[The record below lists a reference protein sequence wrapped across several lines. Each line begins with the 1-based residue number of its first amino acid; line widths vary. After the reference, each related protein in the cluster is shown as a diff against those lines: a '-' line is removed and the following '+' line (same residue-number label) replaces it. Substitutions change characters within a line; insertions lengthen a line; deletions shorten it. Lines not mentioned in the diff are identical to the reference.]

1 MDNKQ
6 KSIKN
11 LVYTAMSQLISIA
24 FGLIL
29 PRLFVTSY
37 GSEVNGLLNSL
48 GNFLIC
54 LSLFEAGVGAASLQ
68 ALYGPVGQDQ
78 WDDIYGI
85 LSATNEYYRKTGTW
99 Y

>member
-54 LSLFEAGVGAASLQ
+54 LSLFEA
-68 ALYGPVGQDQ
+68 
-78 WDDIYGI
+78 
-85 LSATNEYYRKTGTW
+85 KGTDLIF
-99 Y
+99 